1 MGSCYRAQSSVL
13 CDDLEGW
20 DVGVG
25 GRREAQEGKNIGIPV
40 ADSCCHTAESNITL
54 SSNYSNLKN

>member
-1 MGSCYRAQSSVL
+1 MGSCYRAHSSVL

-40 ADSCCHTAESNITL
+40 ADSCCCTAESNITL
-54 SSNYSNLKN
+54 